1 MGGEL
6 SISAIRFL
14 ADHQHSKIMTG
25 TVPFA
30 NVKNAVRLV
39 MDICAGQ
46 TPDIEN
52 EQSFDGLD
60 ELRALVRRCW
70 AQEPA
75 DRPGI
80 EECISILESFMHVP

>member
-6 SISAIRFL
+6 SISAIRLL
-14 ADHQHSKIMTG
+14 ANHQHFKIMTG

-46 TPDIEN
+46 TPDVEK
-52 EQSFDGLD
+52 EQSFEGRD

-70 AQEPA
+70 AQKPE
-75 DRPGI
+75 DRPEI
-80 EECISILESFMHVP
+80 EECISILESTMHVP